1 MNIYIVQGGI
11 GKHVMFSSLIE
22 KLSDRDAEKIIIVSA
37 YPDLFKYHP
46 RVEVSATFHEEGFY
60 DKYVN
65 GTNNNIIY
73 REPYFSNYVKGDIH
87 FIKVLAELLEVEYDN
102 DLPDIYVDNFAV
114 EESSRFVENFPN
126 FIVTQFSGGQ
136 SPINFDPNRPFIQTA
151 GQMKDYTR
159 ERAQDVVN
167 IIKKDYPDYA
177 ILNYALPNES
187 TYNLE
192 HTFHIES
199 PYLFYVSLLNYC
211 KTYIAI
217 DSSLQHFA
225 ANRYNKN
232 KGIVLWGSTDP
243 KSLGYEK
250 NVNLS
255 ITEEHT
261 MRPLCNTIGD
271 VFNEDKSPWK
281 HPDLKCMEFDPAF
294 VVDPM
299 DDCIKHNDDLPNLQ
313 LTNIVKNENMI
324 PINEKTQNLL
334 RQIENEVGR
343 LNTKYQSV
351 IEAYVAANDKEGQ
364 YNVSSDGKR
373 LIKVE

>member
-22 KLSDRDAEKIIIVSA
+22 KLSDRDAEKIMIVSA

-46 RVEVSATFHEEGFY
+46 RVEVSAGFHEAGFY
-60 DKYVN
+60 DKYVK
-65 GTNNNIIY
+65 GTDNNIIY
-73 REPYFSNYVKGDIH
+73 REPYYSNYVKGEMH
-87 FIKVLAELLEVEYDN
+87 FIQSLAEMLEIEYDN

-114 EESSRFVENFPN
+114 EESSRFVENFPK

-136 SPINFDPNRPFIQTA
+136 SPINFDPNRPFIHTA
-151 GQMKDYTR
+151 GQIKDYSR

-167 IIKKDYPDYA
+167 TIKKEYPDYT
-177 ILNYALPNES
+177 ILNYALPNEA

-192 HTFHIES
+192 NTIHIES
-199 PYLFYVSLLNYC
+199 PYLFYVSLLTYC

-225 ANRYNKN
+225 ANRHNPN

-250 NVNLS
+250 NMNLS
-255 ITEEHT
+255 ITKEHT
-261 MRPLCNTIGD
+261 MRPLCSMIGD
-271 VFNEDKSPWK
+271 AFNEDKTPWK
-281 HPDLKCMEFDPAF
+281 HPDLECMNFDPSF
-294 VVDPM
+294 VIDSF
-299 DDCIKHNDDLPNLQ
+299 DDCVKYNEELPNLS
-313 LTNIVKNENMI
+313 LNNIVKNENMI
-324 PINEKTQNLL
+324 PINEKTQDML
-334 RQIENEVGR
+334 RNIESEVGR

-351 IEAYVAANDKEGQ
+351 IEAYVAANDKEGK